1 MGLLLDCGEDIP
13 KDAIEF
19 YPDLIGTIIEGQ
31 SKIITVKVKKISNE
45 YTAVW
50 MGFKDANYKTAA
62 VSIAHLPTGNYYQEV
77 VIGFHVPLNSGI
89 PSGNYTLYAT
99 MGKGAYNLSGAVTA
113 TCETR
118 CVYFE
123 GGMAGPNIEIQCE
136 FLSNNVIN
144 YRIQNEYL
152 FPLSL
157 QTKLRDLPPSGA
169 WARVFLEV
177 TMPGGTKLESNY
189 YTYFTDNDFH
199 WETIN
204 LEFGGGDYTWDGD
217 MGVKAR
223 VKVYDAWPGG
233 TELTSG
239 SFDYAYATKVL
250 APAVMPTF
258 QQVDIEYDQQIG
270 QNLYDEILEEQGGIG
285 RSDYIDAAFAPALMK
300 MAFHKD
306 ANHQALPIQT
316 INLSTPAGREAAA
329 NFIKD
334 HHSNANYK
342 YLCAAEKIIDEDGNE
357 VYGVYVNFSTNQGDF
372 PGVFVAYNEHY
383 SVADPY
389 SGAVVEGFRRRILTS
404 TAIHELG
411 HHLGISGHEG
421 HTQGNIFC
429 IMYQGFIPDIEYQKK
444 RSLYVNPHFCE
455 THINTLKGEEL
466 LSVSRIS
473 HSKDQ
478 VLKNSSLNSRSLGN
492 SVSGAGR

>member
-1 MGLLLDCGEDIP
+1 MKLRHKSIYFFSIYLCLFFLSCS
-13 KDAIEF
+13 KDKTVDPFDSITCAG
-19 YPDLIGTIIEGQ
+19 IGTINQGEA
-31 SKIITVKVKKISNE
+31 K
-45 YTAVW
+45 AVSVTYRKTKDSYKYIW
-50 MGFKDANYKTAA
+50 MGFVENGEYKTAYRDISS
-62 VSIAHLPTGNYYQEV
+62 VSIGNDSRTTTLWWD
-77 VIGFHVPLNSGI
+77 VPITANI
-89 PSGNYTLYAT
+89 PSGLYTVYVA
-99 MGKGAYNLSGAVTA
+99 MGSDTSTALVRTTTAKCVDFVGSTPQSGIDINL
-113 TCETR
+113 
-118 CVYFE
+118 
-123 GGMAGPNIEIQCE
+123 E

-157 QTKLRDLPPSGA
+157 KTKLRELPPSGA

-189 YTYFTDNDFH
+189 YTYFTNSDFH

-217 MGVKAR
+217 MSVKAR
-223 VKVYDAWPGG
+223 VKVYNAWPGG
-233 TELTSG
+233 SELTSG
-239 SFDYAYATKVL
+239 SFDYAYATRVL
-250 APAVMPTF
+250 APWVMP
-258 QQVDIEYDQQIG
+258 QVQPIDIEYDQQIG
-270 QNLYDEILEEQGGIG
+270 QNLYEDILEDQGGIG

-334 HHSNANYK
+334 NHSNANYK
-342 YLCAAEKIIDEDGNE
+342 YLCTVKKVLDQFGEEA
-357 VYGVYVNFSTNQGDF
+357 YGVYANFSTNQGDF
-372 PGVFVAYNEHY
+372 PGVFIAYDIHL
-383 SVADPY
+383 SVAEPY
-389 SGAVVEGFRRRILTS
+389 SGAVVEGFRRKILIS
-404 TAIHELG
+404 TTIHELG

-444 RSLYVNPHFCE
+444 RSIYVNPHFCE
-455 THINTLKGEEL
+455 AHIEILEN
-466 LSVSRIS
+466 
-473 HSKDQ
+473 
-478 VLKNSSLNSRSLGN
+478 NN
-492 SVSGAGR
+492 